1 MRSTLF
7 RLVVVASLP
16 ACWDSQEHPTTL
28 RGHGTLRRARSSSSS
43 ACWSRTPRPT
53 PFTALIDF
61 IGVFHYT
68 TRETISANGRY
79 HFDLHQ
85 NLQGVKGVGQ
95 TSSQTFREVG
105 ASSFKGNAADFE
117 GTPPFEFSSI
127 AHGAFVGPGPDNNF
141 TLKITSHFVV
151 NANGDLTVAI
161 SRVETECR

>member
-28 RGHGTLRRARSSSSS
+28 EVTS
-43 ACWSRTPRPT
+43 APPSAVVEQQGVVVEN
-53 PFTALIDF
+53 TAPNACTGDLIDF

-79 HFDLHQ
+79 HFNFHQ

-95 TSSQTFREVG
+95 TSGQTFREVG
-105 ASSFKGNAADFE
+105 AASFKGNSTDFSR
-117 GTPPFEFSSI
+117 GRPHSNSRASRTARTS
-127 AHGAFVGPGPDNNF
+127 GRGP
-141 TLKITSHFVV
+141 TT
-151 NANGDLTVAI
+151 I
-161 SRVETECR
+161 SR